1 MDKIKKIIAKRSFP
15 GFSLMELILIIIILG
30 IFATIATTRTRT
42 GLSTVGEQIAIDQI
56 TSDIDLIR
64 AMAFGKHDT
73 LTIVFSMSD
82 ESYTIYKGPDG
93 ARTVMGDYP
102 NSQNGIISLD
112 NSVMR
117 DVDIRS
123 ANFGGSSELQ
133 FLPLGE
139 PKSGGTVSIN
149 LKTITI
155 EPVTGRWTI
164 N

>member
-1 MDKIKKIIAKRSFP
+1 M
-15 GFSLMELILIIIILG
+15 
-30 IFATIATTRTRT
+30 ATTRTRT

-93 ARTVMGDYP
+93 ARTVVDDYP

-112 NSVMR
+112 KKLY
-117 DVDIRS
+117 
-123 ANFGGSSELQ
+123 AG
-133 FLPLGE
+133 
-139 PKSGGTVSIN
+139 KS
-149 LKTITI
+149 
-155 EPVTGRWTI
+155 
-164 N
+164 

>member
-1 MDKIKKIIAKRSFP
+1 MDKIKRKIIIITFS
-15 GFSLMELILIIIILG
+15 GFSLMELILIIVILG

-56 TSDIDLIR
+56 TSDIDLVR

-73 LTIVFSMSD
+73 LTMAFSTSN

-93 ARTVMGDYP
+93 GRTVISNYP

-112 NSVMR
+112 NSAMR
-117 DVDIRS
+117 DVDIKS
-123 ANFGGSSELQ
+123 VNFGGSSELQ

-139 PKSGGTVSIN
+139 PKSGGVVILNSKTV
-149 LKTITI
+149 TV
-155 EPVTGRWTI
+155 EPVTGRWVI